1 MGGGAWGNDCFN
13 LLGVEINPS
22 GNLKKC
28 PLPEMTCDIKVL
40 DSVSSVA
47 DNILSAGDRAEET
60 NEGYN
65 VDLILDQT
73 QVRFLLVPSST

>member
-1 MGGGAWGNDCFN
+1 
-13 LLGVEINPS
+13 
-22 GNLKKC
+22 
-28 PLPEMTCDIKVL
+28 MTCNIKVM

-47 DNILSAGDRAEET
+47 DNILSAGDREEES

-73 QVRFLLVPSST
+73 QVRFLLVSSST